1 VTWELELSIEKI
13 FISAERGGLQIEP
26 EHAVLEAGMGIVG
39 DRSFGRN
46 AYPGQSVTLVEAEE
60 IECFCAERGRP
71 VDLAMTRRNLV
82 TRGVRLNDLVGRE
95 FRVGMARLRGV
106 ELCEPCSALGQA
118 LADESLAPAEVV
130 RRWVGR
136 GGLLAD
142 VLESGSVA
150 PGDGVEPIG

>member
-1 VTWELELSIEKI
+1 MNIEKI
-13 FISAERGGLQIEP
+13 FISRERGDVQIDCVRV
-26 EHAVLEAGMGIVG
+26 VLEAGKGIVG
-39 DRSFGRN
+39 DRSFGLS

-60 IECFCAERGRP
+60 IECFCTERGRP

-82 TRGVRLNDLVGRE
+82 TRGIRLNDLVGRE
-95 FRVGMARLRGV
+95 FRVGTARLKGV

-118 LADESLAPAEVV
+118 LADDSLAPADVV

-150 PGDGVEPIG
+150 VGDRLIKID